1 MTHAPIGSKTGYG
14 KSQSNRRSFGW
25 WATALVALL
34 VITAGS
40 LESHAST
47 TVTRTFRQGD
57 TNGSI
62 VKDGGVNG
70 AAPNTN
76 YATAGYIAVNVTSG
90 GHALIRF
97 ENLFGNGPNQI
108 PYGSIITSA
117 TVSLYLSGV
126 ASGAAAMHRMLVPWQ
141 DTATY
146 NSMTTSGPGIQHDNV
161 ESAAVADAYSNVSI
175 GSTKHF
181 VVTATVQDW
190 ANGAP
195 VYGWA
200 VWRNSAVNMNVTLSN
215 NSVVPRRPLL
225 SVTYSAP

>member
-1 MTHAPIGSKTGYG
+1 MRKRAFVMHAVLAASVLCFIAPSGVA
-14 KSQSNRRSFGW
+14 QS
-25 WATALVALL
+25 A
-34 VITAGS
+34 
-40 LESHAST
+40 T
-47 TVTRTFRQGD
+47 TVTKTFRQGD
-57 TNGSI
+57 SYGSV

-97 ENLFGNGPNQI
+97 DNVFGNGPNQV
-108 PYGSIITSA
+108 PYGSTITSA

-126 ASGAAAMHRMLVPWQ
+126 SSSGGAAAMHRMLVTWPE
-141 DTATY
+141 TATY

-161 ESAAVADAYSNVSI
+161 EARAVADAYSNVSV
-175 GSTKHF
+175 GGTKSF
-181 VVTATVQDW
+181 PVTATVQDW

-195 VYGWA
+195 VYGWT
-200 VWRNSAVNMNVTLSN
+200 VWRNSTVNMNVTLSN

-225 SVTYSAP
+225 TVTYTPPA